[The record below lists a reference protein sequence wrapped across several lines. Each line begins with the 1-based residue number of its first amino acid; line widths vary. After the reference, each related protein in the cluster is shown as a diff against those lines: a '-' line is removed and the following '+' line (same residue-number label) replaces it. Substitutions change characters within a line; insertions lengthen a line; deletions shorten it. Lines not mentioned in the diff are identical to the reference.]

1 MALVLNDRVKETTTT
16 TGTGTLTLAGA
27 VTGFE
32 TFAAGVGNSNT
43 TYYAVTLPGTS
54 EFEVGLGTLNGDS
67 STIARTTIISSSNSD
82 NAVNFSTGTKTIFCT
97 IPASKS
103 VFLDASGNTP
113 GDLSIGD
120 DLTVLGGVIDFK
132 SNSGSPASL
141 KMYCEVSNAH
151 FQTLQ
156 PQPHSVSASNTL
168 RLPSSGSSDTQDLV
182 AVDITQTLT
191 NKTLTTPTI
200 NGATLGSADIAT
212 ASNGD
217 ISLAPNGTGKVV
229 IKGNTNQGKIV
240 LNCEAN
246 SHGQTI
252 IAAPHSESANNVLT
266 LPSTGGDAR
275 LVSTS
280 STATLTNKT
289 LTSPKINED
298 VAVTSTATEINILDG
313 VTATTAE
320 INYNDTGASVGTVV
334 ASKVVTVDANK
345 DVSSFRNITLT
356 GELDAGSL
364 DISGDA
370 DIDGTLEADAMTLNG
385 TAITTT
391 ATLST
396 GISNGNV
403 LVATSGVADN
413 DFLRV
418 DGTSIEGRSASEVLS
433 DIGATTATAAA
444 DEATALA
451 IALG

>member
-16 TGTGTLTLAGA
+16 TGTGTLTLGGA

-43 TYYAVTLPGTS
+43 TYYAVTLPGSS
-54 EFEVGLGTLNGDS
+54 EFEVGLGTLSGDS
-67 STIARTTIISSSNSD
+67 STIARTTVISSSNSD
-82 NAVNFSTGTKTIFCT
+82 NAVNFSAGTKTIFCT

-103 VFLDASGNTP
+103 VFLDASGNATL
-113 GDLSIGD
+113 GADLSVGD

-191 NKTLTTPTI
+191 NKSLTAPTI
-200 NGATLGSADIAT
+200 
-212 ASNGD
+212 
-217 ISLAPNGTGKVV
+217 TG
-229 IKGNTNQGKIV
+229 
-240 LNCEAN
+240 
-246 SHGQTI
+246 
-252 IAAPHSESANNVLT
+252 
-266 LPSTGGDAR
+266 
-275 LVSTS
+275 
-280 STATLTNKT
+280 TATMA
-289 LTSPKINED
+289 D
-298 VAVTSTATEINILDG
+298 
-313 VTATTAE
+313 
-320 INYNDTGASVGTVV
+320 
-334 ASKVVTVDANK
+334 
-345 DVSSFRNITLT
+345 
-356 GELDAGSL
+356 L
-364 DISGDA
+364 DISGDV
-370 DIDGTLEADAMTLNG
+370 DVDGTLEADAITVNGTALNTVIAGVTVTNATNATNAAHVTVTDNESTDEENLITFVEDATSSTGNVGLEMDGNLTYNPSTGTVTATVFKGNIDAVDGDFDGTLEADAITLNG
-385 TAITTT
+385 SAITTT

-418 DGTSIEGRSASEVLS
+418 DGTSIEGRSASELLS
-433 DIGATTATAAA
+433 DIGATSATDAAN
-444 DEATALA
+444 EATALA

>member
-16 TGTGTLTLAGA
+16 TGTGTFTLAGA

-32 TFAAGVGNSNT
+32 TFGSGVGNSNT

-67 STIARTTIISSSNSD
+67 STLARTTVISSSNSD
-82 NAVNFSTGTKTIFCT
+82 SAVNFSAGTKTIFCT

-103 VFLDASGNTP
+103 VFLDASGNATL
-113 GDLSIGD
+113 GADLSVGD

-191 NKTLTTPTI
+191 NKTLTAPTI
-200 NGATLGSADIAT
+200 
-212 ASNGD
+212 
-217 ISLAPNGTGKVV
+217 TG
-229 IKGNTNQGKIV
+229 
-240 LNCEAN
+240 
-246 SHGQTI
+246 
-252 IAAPHSESANNVLT
+252 
-266 LPSTGGDAR
+266 
-275 LVSTS
+275 
-280 STATLTNKT
+280 TATMA
-289 LTSPKINED
+289 D
-298 VAVTSTATEINILDG
+298 
-313 VTATTAE
+313 
-320 INYNDTGASVGTVV
+320 
-334 ASKVVTVDANK
+334 
-345 DVSSFRNITLT
+345 
-356 GELDAGSL
+356 L
-364 DISGDA
+364 DISGDV
-370 DIDGTLEADAMTLNG
+370 DVDGTLEADAITVNGTALNTVIAGVTVTNATNATNSSHVLVTDNESTNEENLITFVEDATSSTGNVGLEMDGNLTYNPSTGTITATIFKGNIDAVDGDFDGTLEADAITLNG
-385 TAITTT
+385 TPVTTT

-403 LVATSGVADN
+403 LVATNGIADN

-433 DIGATTATAAA
+433 DIGATSATDAAN
-444 DEATALA
+444 EATALA